1 MKYSGTSERTIRRD
15 IKYLNDY
22 FKRNYENEGSNGV
35 YREIS
40 YCRKDKDYASRVLL
54 HVNYYRLSGYTL
66 TLRRDNIFYNNVKL
80 EQVMEIYNFDTELRV
95 ITEKL

>member
-1 MKYSGTSERTIRRD
+1 M
-15 IKYLNDY
+15 
-22 FKRNYENEGSNGV
+22 
-35 YREIS
+35 
-40 YCRKDKDYASRVLL
+40 LL

-80 EQVMEIYNFDTELRV
+80 EQVVEIYNFDTELRV